1 MITTVIVKFGVA
13 VISACL
19 LSVSPVIK
27 EFDLNNPFGNN
38 LFSRTVSFYSP
49 RDYVLDIFKMT
60 TVATE
65 VICADVGQPNLICIG
80 NLFV

>member
-1 MITTVIVKFGVA
+1 MKFGVA
-13 VISACL
+13 VISVCL

-27 EFDLNNPFGNN
+27 ELICFF
-38 LFSRTVSFYSP
+38 LFL

-65 VICADVGQPNLICIG
+65 VMCTRVR
-80 NLFV
+80 F